1 MLFLRNSNAADEV
14 KILQTELKGKQGE
27 IQILKE
33 KTIQD
38 KKEIREMQEKF
49 SAERNSLLQK
59 YKIWF

>member
-27 IQILKE
+27 IQRMKE
-33 KTIQD
+33 ETIQD
-38 KKEIREMQEKF
+38 KREIREMQEKF

>member
-27 IQILKE
+27 IQRLKE

-49 SAERNSLLQK
+49 SAERNSLFQK

>member
-27 IQILKE
+27 IQRMKD

-38 KKEIREMQEKF
+38 KREIREMQEKF

>member
-27 IQILKE
+27 IQRMKE

-38 KKEIREMQEKF
+38 KREIREMQEKF

>member
-27 IQILKE
+27 IQRMKE

>member
-27 IQILKE
+27 IQRLKE

>member
-27 IQILKE
+27 IQRLKE

-38 KKEIREMQEKF
+38 KKEIKEMQEKF

>member
-1 MLFLRNSNAADEV
+1 MLLRNSNAADEV
-14 KILQTELKGKQGE
+14 KILQTELHGKQGE
-27 IQILKE
+27 IQRLKE

>member
-1 MLFLRNSNAADEV
+1 MFLRNSNAADEV

-27 IQILKE
+27 IQRMKE

-38 KKEIREMQEKF
+38 KREIREMQEKF